1 MDLIDCD
8 QTTLYFDDPIAP
20 EVEDLIVKASDC
32 YGEAQAEF
40 YLLRAYFLAP
50 KQLMVLVALYRY
62 YFYQHRL
69 ADAYIVAERTLAAAS
84 QRLGFM
90 TDWRH
95 IQPTEIEQIEPHAV
109 GLLRFYL
116 LALKASAYLHLRLGN
131 HQVGRIQLEK
141 LVQLDCHNQLG
152 GQALLELVYLNE
164 AASTTIA

>member
-8 QTTLYFDDPIAP
+8 QTALYFDDPLAP
-20 EVEDLIVKASDC
+20 KVEDLIAIASEC

-50 KQLMVLVALYRY
+50 EQLTVLVALYRY

-69 ADAYIVAERTLAAAS
+69 EDAHLVATRTLAAAS
-84 QRLGFM
+84 QRLGFT
-90 TDWRH
+90 TDWQH
-95 IQPTEIEQIEPHAV
+95 LQPTEIEQIKPHAV

-131 HQVGRIQLEK
+131 HHAGHTQLEK
-141 LVQLDCHNQLG
+141 LVQLDCHDQLG
-152 GQALLELVYLNE
+152 GQALLKLAHLNE
-164 AASTTIA
+164 ATSTTA